1 MKNRIFALSLAVLMV
16 LAFAA
21 PSLAQVTIEY
31 WQYYYESK
39 VKLIDELIKV
49 FEEQNPGIKVEHIT
63 FPYDS
68 FNEQVAAAVAAGQGP
83 DVLNIFYGWLPMYLK
98 EGFLQPLPEEYFSV
112 EEIENRFIP
121 MVNAV
126 KVDGRYWAL
135 PTAVRSLAL
144 FYNVDHFKE
153 EGFDGPPA
161 TWDELLEMAI
171 KLTRRTDR
179 GALVRS
185 GYGWNVTGQD
195 WHLFREVLLRQW
207 GVAPSQQKK

>member
-135 PTAVRSLAL
+135 PPVR
-144 FYNVDHFKE
+144 
-153 EGFDGPPA
+153 
-161 TWDELLEMAI
+161 TW
-171 KLTRRTDR
+171 
-179 GALVRS
+179 
-185 GYGWNVTGQD
+185 
-195 WHLFREVLLRQW
+195 
-207 GVAPSQQKK
+207 PSSTTLITLKKKGSMGLPRHGMNSSRWPLS